1 MSSATEQVE
10 IDFMLLADR
19 AEVLN
24 GKVYMMGGAWDR
36 RYINDIKAPIGL
48 SIVIGVLVPWNL
60 TNEPHSLEINII
72 DEDGNTIPPGTKA
85 TLNVGRPAYATKG
98 QTFRATAVISN
109 RWTLPKLGAYSVVAT
124 ILGREAKRV
133 TFYADEARKPANAAQ

>member
-1 MSSATEQVE
+1 MSSDIEQVE

-36 RYINDIKAPIGL
+36 RFINDIAAPIGL

-60 TNEPHSLEINII
+60 TNETHSLDINIV
-72 DEDGNTIPPGTKA
+72 DEDGTVISPIPNVQLK
-85 TLNVGRPAYATKG
+85 VGRPANSTKG
-98 QTFRATAVISN
+98 QTFRATAVLSN
-109 RWTLPKLGAYSVVAT
+109 NWTLPKFGAYDVVAS
-124 ILGREAKRV
+124 ISGRAAKKV
-133 TFYADEARKPANAAQ
+133 TFYADQARKPANAPQ